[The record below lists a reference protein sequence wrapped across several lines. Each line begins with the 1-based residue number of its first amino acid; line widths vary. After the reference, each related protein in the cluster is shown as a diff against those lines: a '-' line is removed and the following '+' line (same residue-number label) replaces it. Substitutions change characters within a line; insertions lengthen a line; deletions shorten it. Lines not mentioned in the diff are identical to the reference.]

1 MSILNTKQNKDNNII
16 IILFKN
22 NQNLINKTFK
32 LVKGNHNNRLT

>member
-22 NQNLINKTFK
+22 NQNLIKKTFK